1 MTTIIKEI
9 PYGDADQN
17 DNKMMENFIS
27 KVESAF
33 QPHEIKDITFTLY
46 KDIYPLQAVIHFN
59 EEKHYTRYNLY
70 NKDLEIHN
78 TGYTCSY
85 EILEKSKQYII
96 KDSTL

>member
-27 KVESAF
+27 KVESTF
-33 QPHEIKDITFTLY
+33 QPQEIKDITFTLY
-46 KDIYPLQAVIHFN
+46 KNIYPLQAVIHFN
-59 EEKHYTRYNLY
+59 EEMHYTRYNLY
-70 NKDLEIHN
+70 NSGLEVHN
-78 TGYTCSY
+78 TGYNCSS
-85 EILEKSKQYII
+85 EILEKSKEHII